1 MNLILNTRSYLNF
14 LSRNKGYTAID
25 LFGLSISLMFV
36 LLIAVYTAQELS
48 TDSFQKNKERI
59 YFVGNEETPAAGAA
73 IPYMLKERYPEIEN
87 VCPIVPYN
95 SITPSPLSIEGKL
108 FNANIVFADTSFFS
122 MFSFPLLQ
130 GDPKNVLVDQTSAV
144 LSQSFA
150 RKTFG
155 TEDVMGKTFSIGDS
169 LHFTVTGVMADMKHS
184 TLKEAD
190 LLMPWRIVK
199 KFNSSLAPDQ
209 LNNAGSTI
217 CAVMVHEGV
226 DFTKRTNDILEWY
239 KTFFWTYKWGIWKE
253 VHIIPLKDF
262 YFSGLDT
269 FGIMNKGDRT
279 LVLLVMSVGAIVL
292 IFALLNY
299 INLTVAQ
306 AGFRAKEMAICR
318 LLGST
323 RKELFW
329 RLMGESVILCLIAL
343 SMAILFAFWVVTPV
357 SNLLQCNLDLTVLFH
372 PEWIGAMLLMVLIVG
387 SIAGWFPAVVISS
400 AKPIDIVKGNL
411 RVKTKMV
418 YSKVFITFQNFI
430 TIMMLSCSFVMILQ
444 IIHLINAPLGY
455 NTKNIFVVENTAFRT
470 PSKAKVFADKLY
482 NISGVGKVG
491 MCAGV
496 PMFGSNNLSTEF
508 LDGGVKKEISFQEY
522 RMNKEAFDILGLKI
536 LQDNHLSSNSW
547 YLNETAM
554 KTMNLPNDAKTYSL
568 GGIDEAIPIAGI
580 ISDFYERDVTT
591 FIAPVRLQF
600 VEKDLFPWHF
610 IIEING
616 NPFEVAKEIEKAF
629 EECSGGL
636 AITGKFMDEA
646 IQESFESQIR
656 IAKIVSIV
664 TVIAILISF
673 LGLLAMSTYFIQQ
686 RSLEIAIR
694 KVFGSD
700 SKQVWVQLV
709 KTFLMYVVIAF
720 LFAAPVSWYIM
731 RDWLS
736 SYSYRISLNP
746 LIFLAA
752 GLFCLIISFFTVFL
766 QSKKAAEQNPIK
778 SFQHKD

>member
-1 MNLILNTRSYLNF
+1 MNLILNTKSYLNF

-87 VCPIVPYN
+87 VCPIVLYK

-357 SNLLQCNLDLTVLFH
+357 SNLLQCN
-372 PEWIGAMLLMVLIVG
+372 
-387 SIAGWFPAVVISS
+387 
-400 AKPIDIVKGNL
+400 
-411 RVKTKMV
+411 
-418 YSKVFITFQNFI
+418 
-430 TIMMLSCSFVMILQ
+430 
-444 IIHLINAPLGY
+444 
-455 NTKNIFVVENTAFRT
+455 
-470 PSKAKVFADKLY
+470 
-482 NISGVGKVG
+482 
-491 MCAGV
+491 
-496 PMFGSNNLSTEF
+496 
-508 LDGGVKKEISFQEY
+508 
-522 RMNKEAFDILGLKI
+522 
-536 LQDNHLSSNSW
+536 
-547 YLNETAM
+547 
-554 KTMNLPNDAKTYSL
+554 
-568 GGIDEAIPIAGI
+568 
-580 ISDFYERDVTT
+580 
-591 FIAPVRLQF
+591 
-600 VEKDLFPWHF
+600 
-610 IIEING
+610 
-616 NPFEVAKEIEKAF
+616 
-629 EECSGGL
+629 
-636 AITGKFMDEA
+636 
-646 IQESFESQIR
+646 
-656 IAKIVSIV
+656 
-664 TVIAILISF
+664 
-673 LGLLAMSTYFIQQ
+673 
-686 RSLEIAIR
+686 
-694 KVFGSD
+694 
-700 SKQVWVQLV
+700 
-709 KTFLMYVVIAF
+709 
-720 LFAAPVSWYIM
+720 
-731 RDWLS
+731 
-736 SYSYRISLNP
+736 
-746 LIFLAA
+746 
-752 GLFCLIISFFTVFL
+752 
-766 QSKKAAEQNPIK
+766 
-778 SFQHKD
+778 